1 MPLSNL
7 ATRDVETVLHPYVNL
22 ARFRETGPMIIER
35 GQGVYVYDTE
45 GKAYLE
51 GMAGLWCTAL
61 GYGNEELVEAATTQM
76 RKLSFAHLF
85 TGKSHDPAIELAEK
99 LKEIAPVP
107 ISKTFFCGSGSEAN
121 DTQVKLIWY
130 LNNALGRPNK
140 KKIISRQKGYHGV
153 TIVAA
158 SLTGLPANH
167 RDFDLPLPGF
177 LHTSCPHHYRYAK
190 AGESEEDF
198 ASRLA
203 AELDELIVKEGPDT
217 VAAFIAEP
225 VMGAGG
231 VIVPPKTYF
240 EKIMKVCGKH
250 DVFMISDEVI
260 CGFGRLGTTFG
271 CEKLGFRPQSISIAK
286 MLSSAYLPIAGV
298 MIQEDLYQAMLS
310 ESKKIGVF
318 GHGFTYGGHPV
329 SAAVALKALEIYARD
344 RIVEKAAE
352 RGVQFQARLKKIGEH
367 PLVGEARGLGLIGGV
382 ELVADKSTKRAFS
395 PQHGVAARAVQFAE
409 AEGLIVRAVLGDV
422 LTLSPPLIINA
433 REVDELF
440 DRLTLALDKTLD
452 WVTRE
457 QIARS

>member
-7 ATRDVETVLHPYVNL
+7 ATRDVETLVHPYVNL
-22 ARFRETGPMIIER
+22 ARFRETGPLIFER

-45 GKAYLE
+45 GKGYIE

-61 GYGNEELVEAATTQM
+61 GYGNEELIEAATAQM

-107 ISKTFFCGSGSEAN
+107 ISKTFFCNSGSEAN
-121 DTQVKLIWY
+121 DTQVKLVWY

-140 KKIISRQKGYHGV
+140 KKIISRIKGYHGV

-177 LHTSCPHHYRYAK
+177 LHTSCPHHYRFAQ

-198 ASRLA
+198 ATRLA

-240 EKIMKVCGKH
+240 EEIMKVCDKH

-271 CEKLGFRPQSISIAK
+271 CEKLGFRPHSISIAK

-298 MIQEDLYQAMLS
+298 MIQEDLYQALLS

-329 SAAVALKALEIYARD
+329 SAAVALKSLEIYARD
-344 RIVEKAAE
+344 RVVEKAAE
-352 RGVQFQARLKKIGEH
+352 RGVQFQARMKKIGEH

-382 ELVADKSTKRAFS
+382 ELVADKDTKRAFS

-409 AEGLIVRAVLGDV
+409 AEGLIVRAVLGEV
-422 LTLSPPLIINA
+422 LTLSPPLVINA
-433 REVDELF
+433 QEVDELF
-440 DRLTLALDKTLD
+440 DRLTRALDKTLD
-452 WVTRE
+452 WVTRDR
-457 QIARS
+457 IAQS